1 VERVGIE
8 CCRRWQGGRVLNID
22 TADYLRSQMLT
33 AEDRI
38 ANLENFVLK
47 QAMTIIEHAARIA
60 ELEEKLREKTD

>member
-1 VERVGIE
+1 
-8 CCRRWQGGRVLNID
+8 LNID